1 MDKVLRTTLM
11 VLGILV
17 LAALLFNFGIQ
28 LYWLLAGP
36 AWGGYGPM
44 IGPMMGGR
52 GGMHAI
58 GGFGPGTGFLGLLLG
73 IGLIGLIVAGIVALV
88 RGTGKSSGPA
98 PE

>member
-28 LYWLLAGP
+28 LYWLLSGP

-52 GGMHAI
+52 GMHGWSDGA
-58 GGFGPGTGFLGLLLG
+58 GPSWNWPGAGGPGAAPST
-73 IGLIGLIVAGIVALV
+73 APS
-88 RGTGKSSGPA
+88 GTSG
-98 PE
+98 

>member
-1 MDKVLRTTLM
+1 MDKALRTTLM

-52 GGMHAI
+52 
-58 GGFGPGTGFLGLLLG
+58 
-73 IGLIGLIVAGIVALV
+73 AGC
-88 RGTGKSSGPA
+88 TPSGASDPA
-98 PE
+98 PDSSACCWGSA